1 MTKQPILI
9 VDDSPSNLKLIKIL
23 LPSSKYDLR
32 TTTNAEET
40 LQILK
45 TFQPKLILMDIQLPG
60 MNGLEL
66 TKKLRQ
72 DAKFHDVVILAI
84 TAYAMRGDE
93 EKALAAGC
101 DGYIPKPI
109 DTRTL
114 SDIIE
119 KYIRSG
125 RKSSTE

>member
-1 MTKQPILI
+1 MAKAPILI
-9 VDDSPSNLKLIKIL
+9 VDDSASNLKLIKIL
-23 LPSSKYDLR
+23 LPQNKYDLR
-32 TTTNAEET
+32 TTMNAEET
-40 LQILK
+40 LKLLE
-45 TFQPKLILMDIQLPG
+45 TFKPKLILMDIQLPG

-66 TKKLRQ
+66 TKQLRN
-72 DAKFHDVVILAI
+72 DAKFQDVVILAI

-114 SDIIE
+114 ADIID

-125 RKSSTE
+125 RKTNIE